1 MLRKSVEKLG
11 VSRNRAGIAGAG
23 VFGGYHAQKYA
34 ALENVVLTSV
44 FDTDIRRAEA
54 LADRFQADFYTD
66 YSSFLESIDLVSI
79 TTPATTHFTMA
90 REALTKAK
98 HCLVE
103 KPITLRT
110 DHAEALIRQ
119 AEASGVRLQVGH
131 QERLVANA
139 AGLFDDA
146 ANVTNVT
153 WRRCGMGT
161 GRCEDVSV
169 VFDLMIHDLDLARQF
184 GVGDPVSIHAVGD
197 ENDVSATLR
206 FADGRRFDFV
216 ASRRSPVQ
224 DRSMVL
230 NYGDKTRRY
239 DFTVKNCAVPDP
251 LMMSVARFVSAVETD
266 VPVAIS
272 GRDGLDALSWACA
285 IEEAWRA
292 NASQLQEAV
301 A

>member
-1 MLRKSVEKLG
+1 MLRKSADNFG
-11 VSRNRAGIAGAG
+11 VKKNRAGIVGAG

-34 ALENVVLTSV
+34 VLHNVVLTSV
-44 FDTDIRRAEA
+44 FDTDRRRAEA
-54 LADRFQADFYTD
+54 LADRFQADVYTD
-66 YSSFLESIDLVSI
+66 YLSFLESVDLVSI

-90 REALTKAK
+90 REALSKAK

-103 KPITLRT
+103 KPIALRT

-119 AEASGVRLQVGH
+119 ADASGVRLQVGH

-139 AGLFDDA
+139 AGLFDDTA
-146 ANVTNVT
+146 CVTNAT

-184 GVGDPVSIHAVGD
+184 GVGEPISIHASGD

-206 FADGRRFDFV
+206 FADGRRFEFV

-230 NYGDKTRRY
+230 DYGDKTKCY
-239 DFTVKNCAVPDP
+239 DFTMKNSAVPDP
-251 LMMSVARFVSAVETD
+251 LMMSIQSFVSAIETGG
-266 VPVAIS
+266 PVAIT
-272 GRDGLDALSWACA
+272 GRDGLNALNWACA

-292 NASQLQEAV
+292 SESRLQEAV